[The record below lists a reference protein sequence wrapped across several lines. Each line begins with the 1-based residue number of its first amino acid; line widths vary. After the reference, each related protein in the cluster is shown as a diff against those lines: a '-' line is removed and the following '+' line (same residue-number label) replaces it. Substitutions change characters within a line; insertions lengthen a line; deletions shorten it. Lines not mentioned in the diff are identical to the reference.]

1 MLGCPDVWVSL
12 SWKQCWCGKHFR
24 VTVMDFLLC
33 GYEPILPLKTHPLLG
48 ISCTVVY
55 SNGWCGGYT
64 VESICPIS
72 IREGSRCV
80 NIDTRYVYRLLNG
93 LLSDCWLDRVDL
105 MKEDNHVPSAHWVR
119 INDDAHFVCSYFIW
133 FRCCANIRL
142 CACQHAYP
150 LPFVSEGRWR
160 RRRRVGDW
168 TTLSRE
174 EGLTYNHL
182 HVPCYGLLRHT
193 ILCLLMCTHTLCY

>member
-24 VTVMDFLLC
+24 ETVMDFLLC
-33 GYEPILPLKTHPLLG
+33 GYEPMLPLKTHPPLSLG

-55 SNGWCGGYT
+55 SNGWCGRYT

-105 MKEDNHVPSAHWVR
+105 MKKDNHVPSAHWVR
-119 INDDAHFVCSYFIW
+119 INDDAHFVCLFHLVSV
-133 FRCCANIRL
+133 L
-142 CACQHAYP
+142 CECP
-150 LPFVSEGRWR
+150 SLCMPTCISSSFCVWR
-160 RRRRVGDW
+160 EVEEEKEKGWETGPSSLERRDW
-168 TTLSRE
+168 PTIISM
-174 EGLTYNHL
+174 Y
-182 HVPCYGLLRHT
+182 HVMIYYD
-193 ILCLLMCTHTLCY
+193 IL